1 MLEFLIKKK
10 FNTIIITTYILIL
23 LTVGAKSFDIL
34 FITHPKLS
42 FVPFIN
48 FLRTVIPFIL
58 FFFSIGFIAWNYQ
71 LKKKIEID
79 LLLKIFFF
87 L

>member
-58 FFFSIGFIAWNYQ
+58 FFFFSWIYCMELPI
-71 LKKKIEID
+71 KKKN
-79 LLLKIFFF
+79 
-87 L
+87 